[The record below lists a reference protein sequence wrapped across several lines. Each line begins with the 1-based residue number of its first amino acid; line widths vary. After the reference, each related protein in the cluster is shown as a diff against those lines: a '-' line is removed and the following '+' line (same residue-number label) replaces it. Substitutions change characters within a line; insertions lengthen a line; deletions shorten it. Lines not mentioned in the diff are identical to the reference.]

1 MTMMVMVA
9 IVTIIVV
16 VRADPSEFGE
26 GKVGCLQ
33 LYRNYLFCLKFFK
46 NSWKSACGGGGCD
59 NDDDDDDDNDV
70 YGCGEGDAHFG
81 VVGVGD
87 CDDDDDGDASMYI
100 SVHHKIDFFLD
111 VFLLTCSTI
120 APAYFT
126 ENAPAMIMAPNT
138 TA

>member
-1 MTMMVMVA
+1 M
-9 IVTIIVV
+9 
-16 VRADPSEFGE
+16 GH
-26 GKVGCLQ
+26 LQ
-33 LYRNYLFCLKFFK
+33 LYRYYLFYLKFFK
-46 NSWKSACGGGGCD
+46 NSRKSACSGGGGCD
-59 NDDDDDDDNDV
+59 DDDDDDDNDV
-70 YGCGEGDAHFG
+70 YGCGEGDEHFG

-100 SVHHKIDFFLD
+100 SVHHKTDFFLD

-126 ENAPAMIMAPNT
+126 ENAPAMVMAPNT

>member
-1 MTMMVMVA
+1 M
-9 IVTIIVV
+9 
-16 VRADPSEFGE
+16 GH
-26 GKVGCLQ
+26 LQ
-33 LYRNYLFCLKFFK
+33 LYRYYLFYLKFFK
-46 NSWKSACGGGGCD
+46 NSRKSACSGGGGC
-59 NDDDDDDDNDV
+59 DDDDNDV
-70 YGCGEGDAHFG
+70 YGCGEGDEHFG

-126 ENAPAMIMAPNT
+126 ENAPAMVMAPNT

>member
-1 MTMMVMVA
+1 M
-9 IVTIIVV
+9 
-16 VRADPSEFGE
+16 
-26 GKVGCLQ
+26 
-33 LYRNYLFCLKFFK
+33 
-46 NSWKSACGGGGCD
+46 
-59 NDDDDDDDNDV
+59 

-100 SVHHKIDFFLD
+100 SVHHNLDFFLD

-120 APAYFT
+120 APAYLT
-126 ENAPAMIMAPNT
+126 ENAPAMVMAPNT

>member
-1 MTMMVMVA
+1 MN
-9 IVTIIVV
+9 
-16 VRADPSEFGE
+16 SER
-26 GKVGCLQ
+26 GKVGHLQ
-33 LYRNYLFCLKFFK
+33 LHRYYSFYIKFFK
-46 NSWKSACGGGGCD
+46 NSRKSACGVGGCD
-59 NDDDDDDDNDV
+59 TDDDGDDNDV
-70 YGCGEGDAHFG
+70 DGCGEGDFG

-126 ENAPAMIMAPNT
+126 ENAPAMVMAPNT

>member
-1 MTMMVMVA
+1 MMMMMMMMMMTMMCM
-9 IVTIIVV
+9 VV
-16 VRADPSEFGE
+16 VNE
-26 GKVGCLQ
+26 
-33 LYRNYLFCLKFFK
+33 
-46 NSWKSACGGGGCD
+46 
-59 NDDDDDDDNDV
+59 
-70 YGCGEGDAHFG
+70 HFG

-126 ENAPAMIMAPNT
+126 ENAPAMVMAPNT